1 MSRILLVLAA
11 LAGSRSAAAGAPAP
25 ALVGPFS
32 SGGGTCV
39 LRDGQ
44 PICWGVDPR
53 LLGESGDGTTPTAVP
68 GVHDLVTMSLGDAH
82 ACGIDRAGTVV
93 CFGARYGEEGDIA
106 DAVSTPALPKA
117 IAIGVGEG
125 HQCAI
130 STAHEVWC
138 WGNDDQG
145 QVDGIPGGRRS
156 TPVKVAGVR
165 GAVELAIGAWQS
177 CARTTA
183 GAVYC
188 WGRPHA
194 NHITPDELKL
204 HAIKVPPSAQLS
216 ASREDVCS
224 RAVGGQIDCWGWGAS
239 EYARVPSDDQN
250 AIVRVTPPSPP
261 VELALGDG
269 SLCVRDRAGAVACV
283 GYFAEI
289 AAHHAVK
296 PGAFAAIDG
305 VADAVAIS
313 VAGTNACARTATGA
327 IRCWGDRHGLGR
339 ANDDQ
344 ATTPVAVKGLRGVVA
359 LAGLGER
366 TCAIDRAADVWCWGG
381 RRDLAGPARVDAL
394 RGATEVAVGDA
405 AVCALVAGKVR
416 CTVIDVARDSS
427 DLVPPDPARPGAP
440 GVVDVVV
447 GGRAEHVAVAALHA
461 CAVVGGALS
470 CWGHDYRGVL
480 GRAPAKEYP
489 DLDPPR
495 VVTGLAGVTAVGLAR
510 TRTCAIARGAVHCF
524 GEGKDGLL
532 GDGRAVD
539 SPTPRAVVGLAH
551 AITVQLGDR
560 LACARTEDG
569 GAACWG
575 NQALTPIPWPNLTD
589 ATDLAVGAESACVVH
604 RSGTVECGLPGVS
617 STIAGITDA
626 AHVAVGARHVCVA
639 RTGGDVVCWGERRD
653 GALGDGIADVVA
665 VAVAVALPA
674 R

>member
-1 MSRILLVLAA
+1 MKRTHVIVIVAA
-11 LAGSRSAAAGAPAP
+11 FAGASRSVAAAPS
-25 ALVGPFS
+25 LVGPFS
-32 SGGGTCV
+32 SGGSTCV
-39 LRDGQ
+39 LRDGE

-53 LLGESGDGTTPTAVP
+53 LLGESGGGPTPTAVLDVP
-68 GVHDLVTMSLGDAH
+68 DLVTLSLGDAH

-93 CFGARYGEEGDIA
+93 CFGARYGEEGDMA
-106 DAVSTPALPKA
+106 DPVTTPALPKA
-117 IAIGVGEG
+117 IAIGVGEA

-138 WGNDDQG
+138 WGEDYEG
-145 QVDGIPGGRRS
+145 QVDGIPGRS
-156 TPVKVAGVR
+156 HRTPVKVAGVR

-194 NHITPDELKL
+194 NDVTPDELKL
-204 HAIKVPPSAQLS
+204 HAIKVPASAQLS

-239 EYARVPSDDQN
+239 SYAAASDDQN
-250 AIVRVTPPSPP
+250 AIVRVTPPAPAA
-261 VELALGDG
+261 ELALADG
-269 SLCVRDRAGAVACV
+269 SLCVRDRAGAVACA
-283 GYFAEI
+283 GYLAEI
-289 AAHHAVK
+289 ASHHAVA
-296 PGAFAAIDG
+296 PGTFAAIAG
-305 VADAVAIS
+305 VTDAVAIS
-313 VAGTNACARTATGA
+313 AAGTNACARTAAGA

-339 ANDDQ
+339 ADDDQ
-344 ATTPVAVKGLRGVVA
+344 AATPVAVKGLRNAVA
-359 LAGLGER
+359 LDGLGER

-381 RRDLAGPARVDAL
+381 RHDLAEPARVDAL

-405 AVCALVAGKVR
+405 AVCALVAGVVR
-416 CTVIDVARDSS
+416 CTVIDQARDFG
-427 DLVPPDPARPGAP
+427 DLVPPDPAHPDAP
-440 GVVDVVV
+440 GVVDVAV
-447 GGRAEHVAVAALHA
+447 GARAEHVAVAALHA

-470 CWGHDYRGVL
+470 CWGHDYSGVL

-495 VVTGLAGVTAVGLAR
+495 AVAGLAGVTAVALAR
-510 TRTCAIARGAVHCF
+510 ARTCAIARGAVRCF

-551 AITVQLGDR
+551 AVAIELGDR
-560 LACARTEDG
+560 LACVRTDDG

-575 NQALTPIPWPNLTD
+575 NEALTPIPWPNLTD
-589 ATDLAVGAESACVVH
+589 AIDLAVGAESACVVH
-604 RSGTVECGLPGVS
+604 RGGTVECGLPGVS

-626 AHVAVGARHVCVA
+626 AHVAVGAGHVCVA
-639 RTGGDVVCWGERRD
+639 RTGGEVVCWGERRG
-653 GALGDGIADVVA
+653 GALGDGLADIVA
-665 VAVAVALPA
+665 VAVEVALPA
-674 R
+674 K